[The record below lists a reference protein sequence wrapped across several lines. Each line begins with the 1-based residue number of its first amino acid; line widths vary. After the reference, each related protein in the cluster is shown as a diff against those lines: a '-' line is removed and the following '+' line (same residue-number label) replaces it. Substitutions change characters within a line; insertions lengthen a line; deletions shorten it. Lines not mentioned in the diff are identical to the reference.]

1 MSVYRRH
8 KKTNYTCIDNHVF
21 WDHSLSLKAKG
32 LLAQIYSLPDNW
44 EYSIKGLATLFSDG
58 ETAVSNAIQELINH
72 GYIVRTQKT
81 NQYGRFDGYEYD
93 IYETPQTQNNITES
107 EKPYSENPVT
117 ENPLSDNPYQ
127 LNTNILNTNKENTK
141 SISNIPLI
149 SPEEKLELLFDD
161 FWKVYPKKVN
171 KKDAFKAFKSIKNI
185 EQLLPDILSD
195 VEMKKNTND
204 WQRENGRFIPY
215 PGSYLRG
222 ERWNDVN
229 EIANLQAYQ
238 NELVLQDIQ
247 NFNLWRNEDDAQ

>member
-161 FWKVYPKKVN
+161 FWKAYPKKVN

-185 EQLLPDILSD
+185 EQLLPDILAD

-215 PGSYLRG
+215 PASYLRG

>member
-1 MSVYRRH
+1 MIV
-8 KKTNYTCIDNHVF
+8 KVEKTSNYTVMSNTHLRDRN
-21 WDHSLSLKAKG
+21 LSMKAKG
-32 LLAQIYSLPDNW
+32 LMSIVLSLPDNW
-44 EYSIKGLATLFSDG
+44 QYSISGLAALSTEKES
-58 ETAVSNAIQELINH
+58 AVKSALNELKER
-72 GYIVRTQKT
+72 GYLVVTKKMPNDT
-81 NQYGRFDGYEYD
+81 KSGRIEYEYTF
-93 IYETPQTQNNITES
+93 YETPEKAKQEQTKQGV
-107 EKPYSENPVT
+107 ENLPLEILSV
-117 ENPLSDNPYQ
+117 ENQGQ

-149 SPEEKLELLFDD
+149 SPEKNLELLFDD

-185 EQLLPDILSD
+185 EQLLPDIISD

-229 EIANLQAYQ
+229 EVANLQAYQ